1 VNAFTHRMA
10 SLWMRLFLAM
20 SAIVAIAAAIVA
32 GHRLSA
38 RRPAAQAAAQA
49 AVAPVVAPEAFI
61 AAEAQVFRTRSS
73 MLAIG
78 GVSVHSRDAH
88 PRSLARYRYV
98 RAYPGA
104 PPRIP
109 HGLTPDEFRE
119 GSCKACHERGGY
131 SVRFN
136 AYVPV
141 TPHPEMGAC
150 LQCHVGDAQL
160 MAIPLPDADPN
171 SRCRQ
176 CHLAGGGGPRASD
189 ASLDWHPMMWPRL
202 TRTQGD
208 RTPPPIPHDSP
219 FRVNCLAC
227 HASPSG
233 VLEIQMR
240 HPERAACRQCHLQ
253 SSTNEAQTAPFVR
266 APVASRG
273 IE

>member
-1 VNAFTHRMA
+1 MSAFTRRLA
-10 SLWMRLFLAM
+10 SLGMTLFLAT
-20 SAIVAIAAAIVA
+20 SVIAAIAAMVVA
-32 GHRLSA
+32 SERVSA
-38 RRPAAQAAAQA
+38 RRAAERAAMPSRAD
-49 AVAPVVAPEAFI
+49 VAFINTPEPVI
-61 AAEAQVFRTRSS
+61 AAEAQVFRTSMS

-78 GVSVHSRDAH
+78 ADPGRRRDAH
-88 PRSLARYRYV
+88 PRSLARYRSV

-119 GSCKACHERGGY
+119 GSCKACHERGGF

-150 LQCHVGDAQL
+150 LQCHVGNAQL
-160 MAIPLPDADPN
+160 MAISLPDTDPN

-176 CHLAGGGGPRASD
+176 CHLAGGGGPRGSD
-189 ASLDWHPMMWPRL
+189 ASLDWQPMAWPRL
-202 TRTQGD
+202 ASGRGD

-233 VLEIQMR
+233 VLEIQTR
-240 HPERAACRQCHLQ
+240 HPERAACRQCHVQANTSDTLAVSFERRIQ
-253 SSTNEAQTAPFVR
+253 
-266 APVASRG
+266 
-273 IE
+273 